1 MLAVIVRQYGL
12 GRTNSC
18 TSLIAVGG
26 CSRAGK
32 AAYCLGDVKRGKAE
46 YRLAIV
52 SDSSNLPAWE
62 GLAELQMANGEVAEA
77 QQTFEQ
83 LVRFA
88 HAMQHSLS
96 CKHQLLRND
105 AYIKLTPAVVMQLR
119 LAIKSGNTL
128 KQREYRWRSAEAFD
142 RLGEFT
148 DAEDQLKALQDMDL
162 TKEQYLE
169 TLCHLADIQVCASY
183 TTYPALRH
191 AGLVE
196 VDRNH
201 SQQVLFQ
208 RAARSDSNITAV
220 VKAHA
225 SWLHICSFHRL
236 G

>member
-1 MLAVIVRQYGL
+1 MPDDGLAQ
-12 GRTNSC
+12 TDNCNSL
-18 TSLIAVGG
+18 TPVGG

-62 GLAELQMANGEVAEA
+62 GLAELQLSNGEVAEA

-83 LVRFA
+83 LVSLL
-88 HAMQHSLS
+88 MQCITACHESIHCS
-96 CKHQLLRND
+96 GHCFYNR
-105 AYIKLTPAVVMQLR
+105 LTQALAMQLR

-169 TLCHLADIQVCASY
+169 TLCHLADIQV
-183 TTYPALRH
+183 
-191 AGLVE
+191 
-196 VDRNH
+196 
-201 SQQVLFQ
+201 
-208 RAARSDSNITAV
+208 
-220 VKAHA
+220 
-225 SWLHICSFHRL
+225 
-236 G
+236 